1 MEKTLFKIRLFG
13 IPVRADWSVL
23 FILVYAIPFS
33 RSFADYP
40 LCVFAYL
47 CLIVIHELGHAA
59 LVKFFRYEILE
70 INIVFNGGNC
80 VSTTPDYEFEYA
92 VISWGGVIA
101 QFIALLAALAAIFYS
116 QYIPPGISGVLEVP
130 LLSVF
135 VFLNILM
142 IIINLVPYRDMDGVY
157 AWRVFRYLQAGEKRR
172 TLNPHPDNSI
182 RNNYLDGKEK
192 VDALFESIKGKTK

>member
-1 MEKTLFKIRLFG
+1 MNKYLFKFRLFG
-13 IPVRADWSVL
+13 IPVKADWSVL

-40 LCVFAYL
+40 LCVFSYF

-70 INIVFNGGNC
+70 INVVFNGGSC
-80 VSTTPDYEFEYA
+80 VSSGPDYEFEYA
-92 VISWGGVIA
+92 VISWGGVLA
-101 QFIALLAALAAIFYS
+101 QFIALFAALAMIFYS
-116 QYIPPGISGVLEVP
+116 QYIPSNISGMLEVP

-157 AWRVFRYLQAGEKRR
+157 AWRVFRNIAAGKIKTAVRS
-172 TLNPHPDNSI
+172 HPDNSI

-192 VDALFESIKGKTK
+192 VNALFESMKGKTK